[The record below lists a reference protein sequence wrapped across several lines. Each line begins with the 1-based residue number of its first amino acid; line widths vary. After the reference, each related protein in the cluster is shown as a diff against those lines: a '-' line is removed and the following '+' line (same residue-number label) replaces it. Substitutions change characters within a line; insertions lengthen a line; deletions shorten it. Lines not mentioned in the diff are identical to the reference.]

1 MLGCFRFQR
10 HEALHGVLGDVDEDG
25 PVEEVEAEEEH
36 GEDDPGPALQVA
48 RPPPVQGAGG
58 QRGEGGGAGAQLQL
72 LQLDRAGV
80 RVLAPAPPGRASNQ
94 GSRRFHNHGD
104 SPH

>member
-1 MLGCFRFQR
+1 M
-10 HEALHGVLGDVDEDG
+10 LGDVDEDG

-94 GSRRFHNHGD
+94 RSRRFHNHGD
-104 SPH
+104 GPH